1 MKKRW
6 LTYAAALFSIVLIL
20 AACGGKD
27 ESSAPAADDKDEDK
41 ASTEEKYTI
50 GVTQIVE
57 HPSLDAAFEGFQ
69 KAIEDAGLD
78 VEYDKQNAQ
87 NDNSSN
93 STIANNL
100 AGAGVD
106 LIFANST
113 PSAQAAASATQ
124 DIPIIF
130 TSVTDAVAAELVA
143 SNEEPGGN
151 VTGTTD
157 NHPDAIPNTMKF
169 LKEKL
174 NAKKVG
180 MIFNSGEQNSR
191 LQVDNV
197 KEILADMDME
207 VVEASVATSAD
218 VKQAAE
224 SLIGSVDSFY
234 IITDNTVV
242 SALESVISVAN
253 DNKIPMM
260 VGEFDSV
267 KRGGLGAYGFEYY
280 DIGYEAGEM
289 AVKILKGEET
299 PESLPVQLPQNLKL
313 VMNEDAANE
322 IGLKIEDDWEAEI
335 VE

>member
-6 LTYAAALFSIVLIL
+6 VTYTAALFSIVLIL
-20 AACGGKD
+20 AACGGKEGASD
-27 ESSAPAADDKDEDK
+27 PVADDKNNDK
-41 ASTEEKYTI
+41 ASTEEKYII

-69 KAIEDAGLD
+69 KAIEDAGLN

-169 LKEKL
+169 LKENL
-174 NAKKVG
+174 GAKKVG

-191 LQVDNV
+191 LQVDHV

-313 VMNEDAANE
+313 VMNEETADA
-322 IGLKIEDDWEAEI
+322 IGLKIQDDWNAEV